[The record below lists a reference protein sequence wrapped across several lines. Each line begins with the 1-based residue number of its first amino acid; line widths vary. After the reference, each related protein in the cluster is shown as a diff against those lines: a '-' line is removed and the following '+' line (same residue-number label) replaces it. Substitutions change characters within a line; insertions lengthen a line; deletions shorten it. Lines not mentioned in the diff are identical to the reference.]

1 MSVRLHRLAERFQS
15 RQEQDDRL
23 RRLIEYAE
31 RLTEHDFRPVL
42 DAAAAEIGAAAPD
55 AYLLDGR
62 FHRLRGATPADQ
74 HRVGYVGNWCCSR
87 AGVRYPRAT
96 FHTHR
101 HGGQSIVVDG
111 YPLLIDLFERG
122 AIPAPAPA
130 SRPAPEPEPDYDA
143 AAVRAARIW
152 ASASVDAAGHPY
164 RTRKRVGAYGLR
176 RFRDVLVMPLRDL
189 DGRLWSL
196 QFIDAAGDKRFLRG
210 GRTAGCFHRI
220 GRPDGAPAAL
230 LIGEGYA
237 TCASAHEATG
247 HPAAVAHSAGNLRAV
262 AEALRSRY
270 PAADLILLADDDP
283 AGMRCSEVA
292 ARAVN
297 GRVATVGGR

>member
-1 MSVRLHRLAERFQS
+1 MSARLHRLAERFQS

-31 RLTEHDFRPVL
+31 RLTEHDFRSAF

-55 AYLLDGR
+55 AYLLDSR

-74 HRVGYVGNWCCSR
+74 HRVGYAGNWCCSR

-96 FHTHR
+96 FHSHR

-111 YPLLIDLFERG
+111 YPLLRDLFRLG
-122 AIPAPAPA
+122 ALPAPAPA
-130 SRPAPEPEPDYDA
+130 TRPAPEPEPDYGA
-143 AAVRAARIW
+143 AAVRAARLW
-152 ASASVDAAGHPY
+152 AGASADAAGHPY
-164 RTRKRVGAYGLR
+164 LTRKRVGAYGLR

-220 GRPDGAPAAL
+220 GRPDGAPAVL

-237 TCASAHEATG
+237 TAASAHEATG
-247 HPAAVAHSAGNLRAV
+247 YPAAVACSAGNLRAV